1 LTHQIPVDWLAEN
14 QLQVRIRI
22 GLAGFRAIQF
32 LRVNGFQP
40 WQQQEAEQSAE
51 GKGESTPVP

>member
-1 LTHQIPVDWLAEN
+1 LTHQIPVDGLAED

-22 GLAGFRAIQF
+22 GLSGFRAIQF

-40 WQQQEAEQSAE
+40 WQ
-51 GKGESTPVP
+51 